1 MKNRNQEVEI
11 KKGLISVIMA
21 VYNTKKEYLCYAI
34 ESILNQTYTNF
45 EFIIIDDGSTNNAL
59 SVIESYHDDRIVL
72 IKNHENLSLPVSLN
86 KALNICKG
94 EYIARFDSDDYSYS
108 SRLEVQIQYMR
119 LHPEVIVCGTGIRYY
134 GNKSDTKPARTIIG
148 NIPDNDTYRVDLL
161 FNNMPV
167 IYHTTAM
174 INRKLL
180 LKYNILYDESKKF
193 AQDYKLW
200 VDCSKYAKC
209 VIFPEVL
216 VVYRAH
222 EKAISVAEIKT
233 QRAYFRQII
242 KEQLKELHL
251 ELTDQNFSAFWCL
264 GHNKDPYQK
273 ATKQWIKDLLSANER
288 YHVYNQKIL
297 KQVLTEKWTRI
308 TYYGI
313 KNAKSFK
320 EGIAIL
326 FRLSPLRYPRLARL
340 AFSKWYRKRHNQ

>member
-11 KKGLISVIMA
+11 KKGLISVIMS
-21 VYNTKKEYLCYAI
+21 VYNTKEEYLRYAI
-34 ESILNQTYTNF
+34 ESILSQTYTNF

-94 EYIARFDSDDYSYS
+94 EYIARFDSDDCSYPE
-108 SRLEVQIQYMR
+108 RLEIQYQYMKP
-119 LHPEVIVCGTGIRYY
+119 HPETIVCGTGVRL
-134 GNKSDTKPARTIIG
+134 IG
-148 NIPDNDTYRVDLL
+148 DMTGEEFGFIPDTETYRVYLL
-161 FNNMPV
+161 FRNMPL
-167 IYHTTAM
+167 IHHSSAM

-180 LKYNILYDESKKF
+180 LKYNIRYDESKRY

-200 VDCSKYAKC
+200 VCCSRVADCTILPNILLESRVHSKSISREQKNTQGAYARS
-209 VIFPEVL
+209 IM
-216 VVYRAH
+216 R
-222 EKAISVAEIKT
+222 
-233 QRAYFRQII
+233 
-242 KEQLKELHL
+242 EQLKELHL
-251 ELTDQNFSAFWCL
+251 NLTPNNQKSFLCL
-264 GHNKDPYQK
+264 GYNKKPYQK